1 MPRFD
6 PSAPYSVG
14 TEETSYPGA
23 DGTAQAASVFFPVGE
38 GPFPVAVHVHG
49 GAWNGGE
56 RLRAR
61 LVDEALAACGLV
73 IASIDFRLAPAH
85 PYPAQVEDAVA
96 AIAWARAQAGRWGG
110 DGARMGL
117 IGDSSGGHTVL
128 LPAMQE
134 AWGAGP
140 VGWVIALWPVLDP
153 HARYRYAVADGYPHL
168 ARNTEAYFL
177 TEDVMRQANPQG
189 LLDRGEPVRLP
200 PVQVIQGDADANIP
214 NAIPLTFELT
224 YRNAGGQVEL
234 EWFAGQPH
242 SFAIAP
248 GPHTERA
255 VALMRDFVARQV
267 G

>member
-1 MPRFD
+1 MPRFI
-6 PSAPYSVG
+6 PSAPFAVG
-14 TEETSYPGA
+14 TQETTYPGG
-23 DGTAQAASVFFPVGE
+23 DGTAQAASVFFPEGE

-85 PYPAQVEDAVA
+85 PYPAQVEDTVA
-96 AIAWARAQAGRWGG
+96 AIAWAREQAGRWGG
-110 DGARMGL
+110 DGSSMGL

-134 AWGAGP
+134 GWGAGP
-140 VGWVIALWPVLDP
+140 IGWVIALWPVLDP
-153 HARYRYAVADGYPHL
+153 FARYQYAVRDGYPRL

-177 TEDVMRQANPQG
+177 DEDAMRQANPQG
-189 LLDRGEPVRLP
+189 LLDRDEPVRLP
-200 PVQVIQGDADANIP
+200 PVLVIQGDTDANIP
-214 NAIPLTFELT
+214 NAIPLAFEAA
-224 YRNAGGQVEL
+224 YKHAGGLVEL

-242 SFAIAP
+242 SFAIEP
-248 GPHTERA
+248 GPDTERA
-255 VALMRDFVARQV
+255 VELMRAFVARQV